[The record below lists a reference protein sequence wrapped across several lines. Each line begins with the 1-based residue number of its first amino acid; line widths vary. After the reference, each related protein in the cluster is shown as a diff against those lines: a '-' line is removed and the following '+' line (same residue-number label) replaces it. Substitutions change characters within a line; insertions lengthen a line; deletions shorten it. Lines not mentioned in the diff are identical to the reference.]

1 MVLDSGICADRV
13 RRRVPGGPRV
23 SRRANCHRVW
33 TPRAVRP
40 GERAFTLIE
49 VLVVVA
55 IIALLISILLPSIR
69 RARDLAKAVVCS
81 SNTKQVFTALVTYQL
96 NFKGYMPP
104 NLWSE
109 WNWAPVAKKDLWFY
123 KLYPRY
129 LGNPA
134 VYICP
139 ADPFRDQFDFEAIK
153 QPGNV
158 KRANTA
164 VPSCG
169 YGLNY
174 VLRHF
179 HEPESFNVERYVKRP
194 GNTILM
200 AEVGPDDNL
209 QTVPL
214 NGTMGQPWRDGGRI
228 VWDDGAR
235 SWYSGP
241 TWLTARHLGA
251 INVASVDG
259 AIQRVRTIDV
269 LRKIKE
275 EGFKPKYPDCA
286 LGGCFF
292 CNYHTG
298 SDARHYN
305 FSHAKLYW
313 WVGRYPNYE

>member
-1 MVLDSGICADRV
+1 MVLDSGICADRA
-13 RRRVPGGPRV
+13 RRRLPGGPRV
-23 SRRANCHRVW
+23 SRRASSRRVW
-33 TPRAVRP
+33 TPRPVRP

-69 RARDLAKAVVCS
+69 RARELAKAVVCS

-214 NGTMGQPWRDGGRI
+214 NGTMGQPWLACRRPPLRRD
-228 VWDDGAR
+228 
-235 SWYSGP
+235 
-241 TWLTARHLGA
+241 
-251 INVASVDG
+251 
-259 AIQRVRTIDV
+259 QRGQR
-269 LRKIKE
+269 
-275 EGFKPKYPDCA
+275 
-286 LGGCFF
+286 
-292 CNYHTG
+292 
-298 SDARHYN
+298 
-305 FSHAKLYW
+305 
-313 WVGRYPNYE
+313 